1 MADKKRVVEVDI
13 NTNADEA
20 GQKFVTLQTRIRE
33 TKLELQKAAEA
44 GDKVRFN
51 QLKGDLDDLESQLEK
66 TQLQSRKFG
75 DALASVPGPAGLVG
89 QAIKGLDSAFK
100 FLVANPI
107 VAIIAGLAAVLYSVK
122 EAMERT
128 EGGTKALSQVTEAFG
143 NIITPIIEFISA
155 IAVPVVNLFADAVNG
170 LAIALGLVNEE
181 QVEAQEQYRQYAIDI
196 KKANAEL
203 QGQINILEAK
213 GNKEADIAGRSK
225 QIINNEIDLLEQ
237 KRAAFGKLT
246 AEEEAQIVALQ
257 NKKEVIDAKERTR
270 LAKVAADAIKA
281 KEELNAKLDEIDIAN
296 IEKQDVRDV
305 SARQAKYAKDLR
317 DLERDVEFIKLS
329 EERKAFYRK
338 QLQEAADMDIAK
350 INKDARLKEYD
361 DELKDLV
368 LQQQGLA
375 KNSQS
380 FFENQREILRVSYE
394 KEIFDAQDNADK
406 KIEIDKKY
414 LQAKKDLRAQEI
426 AGYGAIASATISS
439 FAAVTSALA
448 SGYDEEAKTSKD
460 AFEKRKKLQKATAI
474 MSAASGIIQIL
485 TQPSTIPSP
494 FDVIVKVANAAA
506 VAIATG
512 IQIKNIDKAKFEGGG
527 GSSASSSST
536 PTTAT
541 PAFNGTVNVPAP
553 QIGASQATQSG
564 ALGMTIAGA
573 VQSGNSTS
581 RPIQAYVVGDQVS
594 TQQQLDRRISVAAKM
609 AG

>member
-13 NTNADEA
+13 NTNADET
-20 GQKFVTLQTRIRE
+20 GEKFVRLQTRIRE
-33 TKLELQKAAEA
+33 TKVELQKAAEA
-44 GDKVRFN
+44 GDRVRFN
-51 QLKGDLDDLESQLEK
+51 QLKGDLDDLEDQLEK
-66 TQLQSRKFG
+66 TQIQSRKFG

-89 QAIKGLDSAFK
+89 RAIKGLDDAFK
-100 FLVANPI
+100 FLIANPI
-107 VAIIAGLAAVLYSVK
+107 VAIIAGIAAVLYAVK

-155 IAVPVVNLFADAVNG
+155 VAVPVVNLFADAVNG

-181 QVEAQEQYRQYAIDI
+181 QVEAQEQYRQSAIDI

-213 GNKEADIAGRSK
+213 GEKEADIAGRSK
-225 QIINNEIDLLEQ
+225 QIIDNEIALLEQ

-246 AEEEAQIVALQ
+246 AEEEAQIIALQ
-257 NKKEVIDAKERTR
+257 NKKQVIDAKEQTR
-270 LAKVAADAIKA
+270 LAKVAEDAIKA
-281 KEELNAKLDEIDIAN
+281 KEQLNAKLDEIDIAN

-305 SARQAKYAKDLR
+305 SARQAKYQKDLR

-338 QLQEAADMDIAK
+338 QLQEAADTDIAK

-368 LQQQGLA
+368 IQQQGLTE
-375 KNSQS
+375 NTQS
-380 FFENQREILRVSYE
+380 FFDNQREILRVSYE

-406 KIEIDKKY
+406 KIDIDKKY

-485 TQPSTIPSP
+485 TQPSTLPSP

-506 VAIATG
+506 VAISTG
-512 IQIKNIDKAKFEGGG
+512 IQIKNIDKAKFDGGG
-527 GSSASSSST
+527 GSGTSSSST
-536 PTTAT
+536 PTAAT

-564 ALGMTIAGA
+564 TLGMTIAGA

-609 AG
+609 GG

>member
-13 NTNADEA
+13 NTIADET
-20 GQKFVTLQTRIRE
+20 GEKFVRLQTRIRE
-33 TKLELQKAAEA
+33 TKVELQKAAEA
-44 GDKVRFN
+44 GDRVRFN
-51 QLKGDLDDLESQLEK
+51 QLKGDLDDLEDQLEK
-66 TQLQSRKFG
+66 TQIQSRKFG

-89 QAIKGLDSAFK
+89 RAIKGLDDAFK
-100 FLVANPI
+100 FLIANPI
-107 VAIIAGLAAVLYSVK
+107 VAIIAGIAAVLYAVK

-155 IAVPVVNLFADAVNG
+155 VAVPVVNLFADAVNG

-181 QVEAQEQYRQYAIDI
+181 QVEAQEQYRQSAIDI

-213 GNKEADIAGRSK
+213 GEKEADIAGRSK
-225 QIINNEIDLLEQ
+225 QIIDNEIALLEQ

-246 AEEEAQIVALQ
+246 AEEEAQIIALQ
-257 NKKEVIDAKERTR
+257 NKKQVIDAKEQTR
-270 LAKVAADAIKA
+270 LAKVAEDAIKA
-281 KEELNAKLDEIDIAN
+281 KEQLNAKLDEIDIAN

-305 SARQAKYAKDLR
+305 SARQAKYQKDLR

-338 QLQEAADMDIAK
+338 QLQEAADTDIAK

-368 LQQQGLA
+368 IQQQGLTE
-375 KNSQS
+375 NTQS
-380 FFENQREILRVSYE
+380 FFDNQREILRVSYE

-406 KIEIDKKY
+406 KIDIDKKY

-485 TQPSTIPSP
+485 TQPSTLPSP

-506 VAIATG
+506 VAISTG
-512 IQIKNIDKAKFEGGG
+512 IQIKNIDKAKFDGGG
-527 GSSASSSST
+527 GSGTSSSST
-536 PTTAT
+536 PTAAT

-564 ALGMTIAGA
+564 TLGMTIAGA

-609 AG
+609 GG

>member
-13 NTNADEA
+13 NTNADET
-20 GQKFVTLQTRIRE
+20 GEKFVRLQTRIRE
-33 TKLELQKAAEA
+33 TKVELQKAAEA
-44 GDKVRFN
+44 GDRVRFN
-51 QLKGDLDDLESQLEK
+51 QLKGDLDDLEDQLEK
-66 TQLQSRKFG
+66 TQIQSRKFG

-89 QAIKGLDSAFK
+89 RAIKGLDDAFK
-100 FLVANPI
+100 FLIANPI
-107 VAIIAGLAAVLYSVK
+107 VAIIAGIAAVLYSVK

-128 EGGTKALSQVTEAFG
+128 EAGTRALSEITEAFG

-155 IAVPVVNLFADAVNG
+155 VAVPVVNLFADAVNG

-181 QVEAQEQYRQYAIDI
+181 QVEAQEQYRQSAIDI

-213 GNKEADIAGRSK
+213 GEKEADIAGRSK
-225 QIINNEIDLLEQ
+225 QIIDNEIALLEQ

-246 AEEEAQIVALQ
+246 AEEEAQIIALQ
-257 NKKEVIDAKERTR
+257 NKKQVIDAKEQTR
-270 LAKVAADAIKA
+270 LAKVAEDAIKA
-281 KEELNAKLDEIDIAN
+281 KEQLNAKLDEIDIAN

-305 SARQAKYAKDLR
+305 SARQAKYQKDLR

-338 QLQEAADMDIAK
+338 QLQEAADTDIAK

-368 LQQQGLA
+368 IQQQGLTE
-375 KNSQS
+375 NTQS
-380 FFENQREILRVSYE
+380 FFDNQREILRVSYE

-406 KIEIDKKY
+406 KIDIDKKY

-485 TQPSTIPSP
+485 TQPSTLPSP

-506 VAIATG
+506 VAISTG
-512 IQIKNIDKAKFEGGG
+512 IQIKNIDKAKFDGGG
-527 GSSASSSST
+527 GSGTSSSST
-536 PTTAT
+536 PTAAT

-564 ALGMTIAGA
+564 TLGMTIAGA

-609 AG
+609 GG

>member
-13 NTNADEA
+13 NTNADET
-20 GQKFVTLQTRIRE
+20 GEKFVRLQTRIRE
-33 TKLELQKAAEA
+33 TKVELQKAAEA
-44 GDKVRFN
+44 GDRVRFN
-51 QLKGDLDDLESQLEK
+51 QLKGDLDDLEDQLEK
-66 TQLQSRKFG
+66 TQIQSRKFG

-89 QAIKGLDSAFK
+89 RAIKGLDDAFK
-100 FLVANPI
+100 FLIANPI
-107 VAIIAGLAAVLYSVK
+107 VAIIAGIAAVLYAVK

-155 IAVPVVNLFADAVNG
+155 VAVPVVNLFADAVNG

-181 QVEAQEQYRQYAIDI
+181 QVEAQEQYRQSAIDI

-213 GNKEADIAGRSK
+213 GEKEADIAGRSK
-225 QIINNEIDLLEQ
+225 QIIDNEIALLEQ

-246 AEEEAQIVALQ
+246 AEEEAQIIALQ
-257 NKKEVIDAKERTR
+257 NKKQVIDAKEQTR
-270 LAKVAADAIKA
+270 LAKVAEDAIKA
-281 KEELNAKLDEIDIAN
+281 KEQLNAKLDEIDIAN

-305 SARQAKYAKDLR
+305 RARQAKYQKDLR

-338 QLQEAADMDIAK
+338 QLQEAADTDIAK

-368 LQQQGLA
+368 IQQQGLTE
-375 KNSQS
+375 NTQS
-380 FFENQREILRVSYE
+380 FFDNQREILRVSYE

-406 KIEIDKKY
+406 KIDIDKKY

-485 TQPSTIPSP
+485 TQPSTLPSP

-506 VAIATG
+506 VAISTG
-512 IQIKNIDKAKFEGGG
+512 IQIKNIDKAKFDGGG
-527 GSSASSSST
+527 GSGTSSSST
-536 PTTAT
+536 PTAAT

-564 ALGMTIAGA
+564 TLGMTIAGA

-609 AG
+609 GG